1 MSASTRSVPAPIGV
15 GRFPTTLAAV
25 ALVVILA
32 VAVALVALNGTK
44 AAPAVDS
51 GAKGAPPP
59 AFIDHGS
66 RGEMPAPQNV
76 PFHDSD
82 DRGITFSVP
91 GAGIPGYG
99 GWNGPR
105 AGNGMTDASKD
116 DTWVPSIVP
125 SGGHGTR
132 IAQ

>member
-1 MSASTRSVPAPIGV
+1 MSASTSSVPAQIGW
-15 GRFPTTLAAV
+15 GRFPSTLAAL

-32 VAVALVALNGTK
+32 VAVAIVALNGTK

-82 DRGITFSVP
+82 VRVAPYIITDP
-91 GAGIPGYG
+91 GTGGFG
-99 GWNGPR
+99 GWGGPR
-105 AGNGMTDASKD
+105 AGSSTES
-116 DTWVPSIVP
+116 
-125 SGGHGTR
+125 SGGHNGTR
-132 IAQ
+132 LAQ

>member
-1 MSASTRSVPAPIGV
+1 M
-15 GRFPTTLAAV
+15 

-32 VAVALVALNGTK
+32 VAVALAALNGAK

-59 AFIDHGS
+59 AFHDS
-66 RGEMPAPQNV
+66 DTRGQMYPAPVNV

-82 DRGITFSVP
+82 DRGLVDGSDYFGGFGGPRLGTDSGN
-91 GAGIPGYG
+91 GAGG
-99 GWNGPR
+99 G
-105 AGNGMTDASKD
+105 
-116 DTWVPSIVP
+116 
-125 SGGHGTR
+125 GTR

>member
-1 MSASTRSVPAPIGV
+1 MSASTRSVPAPIGW
-15 GRFPTTLAAV
+15 GRFPTTLAAL

-51 GAKGAPPP
+51 GAKGAPVP
-59 AFIDHGS
+59 AFHDS
-66 RGEMPAPQNV
+66 DTRGQMYPAPLTV

-82 DRGITFSVP
+82 GRGATYSVD
-91 GAGIPGYG
+91 GTWTGGPGYNG
-99 GWNGPR
+99 FGPR
-105 AGNGMTDASKD
+105 PGPYSTTDASK
-116 DTWVPSIVP
+116 
-125 SGGHGTR
+125 GGHGTR

>member
-1 MSASTRSVPAPIGV
+1 MSASTRSVPAPIGW

-44 AAPAVDS
+44 AAPAT
-51 GAKGAPPP
+51 GTKGAPPP
-59 AFIDHGS
+59 AFHDS
-66 RGEMPAPQNV
+66 DARGEMYPAPVNV

-82 DRGITFSVP
+82 DRGQTFSVP
-91 GAGIPGYG
+91 GAGNPGYG

-105 AGNGMTDASKD
+105 LD
-116 DTWVPSIVP
+116 DGTS

>member
-1 MSASTRSVPAPIGV
+1 MSASTRSVPAPIGWS
-15 GRFPTTLAAV
+15 RFPTTLAAL

-44 AAPAVDS
+44 AALIADS

-59 AFIDHGS
+59 AFHDS
-66 RGEMPAPQNV
+66 DARAEMYPAPVNV

-82 DRGITFSVP
+82 DRGITYSVP
-91 GAGIPGYG
+91 GAGTSGFG

-105 AGNGMTDASKD
+105 AGSTVES
-116 DTWVPSIVP
+116 T
-125 SGGHGTR
+125 GGHNGTR

>member
-1 MSASTRSVPAPIGV
+1 MSASTRSVPAPIGW

-25 ALVVILA
+25 ALVVIIA

-59 AFIDHGS
+59 AFHDS
-66 RGEMPAPQNV
+66 DARGEMYPAPVAV

-82 DRGITFSVP
+82 GRGQTFSVP
-91 GAGIPGYG
+91 GAGNPGYG

-105 AGNGMTDASKD
+105 LNDGTS
-116 DTWVPSIVP
+116 

>member
-1 MSASTRSVPAPIGV
+1 MSASTRSVPAPIGW

-32 VAVALVALNGTK
+32 VAVALVALNGAK
-44 AAPAVDS
+44 AAPIVDS

-66 RGEMPAPQNV
+66 RGEMAAPQNV
-76 PFHDSD
+76 PVHDSD
-82 DRGITFSVP
+82 GRGLFYGSINGSDSF
-91 GAGIPGYG
+91 G
-99 GWNGPR
+99 GWGGPR
-105 AGNGMTDASKD
+105 AGSTTES
-116 DTWVPSIVP
+116 T
-125 SGGHGTR
+125 GGHNGTR

>member
-32 VAVALVALNGTK
+32 VAVALVALNGAK

-82 DRGITFSVP
+82 SRTIWTG
-91 GAGIPGYG
+91 GPGYNG
-99 GWNGPR
+99 FGPR
-105 AGNGMTDASKD
+105 AVENPMSDASKD
-116 DTWVPSIVP
+116 DTWVPSIAP
-125 SGGHGTR
+125 TGGRGSTIR